1 LLAAENKLARVRQ
14 DAMCYKWHM
23 NIIYLVFGDELSNHL
38 QANFSI
44 LSMLTQEKV
53 INSINVVT
61 DQPNFYNHLADYI
74 KTFEIDH
81 KTLVE
86 WKGPYDFFWR
96 VKIKA
101 VELLT
106 RTYKNENLLYLDSDT
121 FLFGNLNQIK
131 DKLNEGFS
139 FMHLSEGKLAQLG
152 SKEEKR
158 LWRQTCDKSFGPV
171 KITETHCMWNA
182 GVIGIPGSKSAELI
196 KATLDICDAMLEQK
210 VTRRLIEQFS
220 FSLAL
225 SEFSNLIPADQQ
237 IGHYWGNK
245 RQWNNFITNF
255 FLTSYLSNTPL
266 HKQIDFMKSVDYT
279 KFPVIVRIASIRYD
293 LQDLLAKIFPAR
305 GKKYI
310 KPNSE

>member
-1 LLAAENKLARVRQ
+1 
-14 DAMCYKWHM
+14 M

-81 KTLVE
+81 KTLE

-152 SKEEKR
+152 SKEESG
-158 LWRQTCDKSFGPV
+158 CGDKHVIKASVQLNHRNPLYG
-171 KITETHCMWNA
+171 NA
-182 GVIGIPGSKSAELI
+182 GVIGIPEV
-196 KATLDICDAMLEQK
+196 K
-210 VTRRLIEQFS
+210 VL
-220 FSLAL
+220 
-225 SEFSNLIPADQQ
+225 N
-237 IGHYWGNK
+237 
-245 RQWNNFITNF
+245 
-255 FLTSYLSNTPL
+255 
-266 HKQIDFMKSVDYT
+266 
-279 KFPVIVRIASIRYD
+279 
-293 LQDLLAKIFPAR
+293 
-305 GKKYI
+305 
-310 KPNSE
+310 